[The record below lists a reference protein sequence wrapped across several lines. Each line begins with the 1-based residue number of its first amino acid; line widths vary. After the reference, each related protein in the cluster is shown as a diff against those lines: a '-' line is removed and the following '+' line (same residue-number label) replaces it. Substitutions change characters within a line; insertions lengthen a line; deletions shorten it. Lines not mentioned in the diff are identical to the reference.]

1 MAFTEKITIGPFGIF
16 FTNINREMNLPGHSH
31 YAEVS
36 LVYRTIGTTG
46 FPAFAETY
54 TTIQQKLKDLTTKPF
69 RDHTNEAIARELF
82 SVFAEEDFK
91 GESWEE
97 KYGGDYHLTELSLNV
112 RGVLDR
118 IGHADGFTTY
128 TVTAK

>member
-1 MAFTEKITIGPFGIF
+1 MDFIESITIGPFGIF

-36 LVYRTIGTTG
+36 LVYHTEGTTG
-46 FPAFAETY
+46 FPAFQETY
-54 TTIQQKLKDLTTKPF
+54 ATIQQKLKDLTVKPF
-69 RDHTNEAIARELF
+69 RNHTNEAIARQLF
-82 SVFAEEDFK
+82 SAFRNEDFK
-91 GESWEE
+91 NVEWKER
-97 KYGGDYHLTELSLNV
+97 YGGDYHLTELSLNV
-112 RGVLDR
+112 RGVLDK